1 MMNYNTTT
9 KDWVNKHSQLTW
21 GIIHLYVHLVQET
34 FLDHEN
40 SHPEFKNRFSK
51 KKRVWNSWQQNHR
64 MLWSNSLL
72 YIATQEQ
79 VQKSISSV
87 QWGSI
92 LRSWQLGSHFCSS
105 QSQQQPLQLQRV
117 LETVC
122 AEAQVEGKLQEVVSK
137 PDIGRSAQHENV
149 LSGNIGGGL
158 SQNSKSTIYI

>member
-1 MMNYNTTT
+1 M
-9 KDWVNKHSQLTW
+9 
-21 GIIHLYVHLVQET
+21 
-34 FLDHEN
+34 
-40 SHPEFKNRFSK
+40 
-51 KKRVWNSWQQNHR
+51 
-64 MLWSNSLL
+64 
-72 YIATQEQ
+72 
-79 VQKSISSV
+79 QKSISSV

-158 SQNSKSTIYI
+158 SQNSKSTI